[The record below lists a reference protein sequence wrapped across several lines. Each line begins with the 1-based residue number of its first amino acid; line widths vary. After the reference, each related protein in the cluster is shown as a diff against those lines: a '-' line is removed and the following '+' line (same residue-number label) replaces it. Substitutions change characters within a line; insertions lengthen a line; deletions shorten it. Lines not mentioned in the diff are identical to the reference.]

1 MMLFLL
7 AALVGI
13 LPWILLF
20 IVLRQQG
27 EIRKVTERL
36 ERLERL
42 GPVAHPAQPA
52 IPAAPLPRATP
63 PSTAAPAPA
72 PLPLPARSVAP
83 APATAPAPTPAP
95 RRHDPT
101 RLEQQIGGVWM
112 QNVGSVLLLLGA
124 FFLIVWGYATG
135 RIGPGILV
143 LAGVLLGAVVVW
155 RGDVIARSLRALGNA
170 LIGVGLGT
178 IYITLYVGH
187 FQMRVLPQW
196 AAFAALTVVALVTV
210 AIGLRRRQPII
221 ATLGVIGAFVP
232 QLMAVW
238 IPLQGFRL
246 PLPTLLAYFAVVNG
260 VVFILAAT
268 VGWSGLAIFSMILT
282 AGTWAANAHGAW
294 GLPIQLGLT
303 SLFAALGLAPV
314 LRLARSPAA
323 VRNIDLLVV
332 ALAPLLYLLCSIPYL
347 VEAGRTQAAWLLGA
361 LAVLYIGVAIWVE
374 SGRERRD
381 LWKPL
386 TGAATLFLTAALER
400 GIDPEHL
407 AMAWSAEGAVL
418 IALGLGK
425 GRDFWL
431 RLLGYGVAFLSGC
444 WLTYAILG
452 HWAAGAGGPG
462 PFGVAALRDL
472 FCVCVLLIV
481 AHLIG
486 RRRDLL
492 SKHEGW
498 APGVAA
504 VTSNLLLMI
513 WIAREAGRLREVLPG
528 ISGSEADR
536 VTWVLASA
544 AWLIQAL
551 TLVALGGRPGAAV
564 LRHTGYIVGGAGAL
578 GLWVAYEFADVS
590 RPAQPPFLNTAA
602 LAMAI
607 GIAVMMA
614 CSEFLWRGRD
624 RLGNSERRMPE
635 VVAGAANGLLL
646 LWWAREATNLAAV
659 LGSASGG
666 AVAGA
671 AAIRTLAA
679 ILTSAAWTLQ
689 AIALFAIGWIRNSA
703 YLRWSGLVLFGLTVV
718 KFLAV
723 DLDRV
728 DAFWRFVGAVGI
740 GGALLVV
747 SFLYQRRGRRGG
759 DPQPEPEAV

>member
-1 MMLFLL
+1 MMLYLL
-7 AALVGI
+7 AALLCI
-13 LPWILLF
+13 LPWVVLLMVF
-20 IVLRQQG
+20 HHRG
-27 EIRKVTERL
+27 EIRILKERLDRL
-36 ERLERL
+36 ERFGAVAPPERPL
-42 GPVAHPAQPA
+42 PQATPPP
-52 IPAAPLPRATP
+52 PAAPPPQPLPLAARSIA
-63 PSTAAPAPA
+63 SAPAPA
-72 PLPLPARSVAP
+72 PGL
-83 APATAPAPTPAP
+83 

-101 RLEQQIGGVWM
+101 HLEQQIGGIWM

-135 RIGPGILV
+135 RIGPGVMV
-143 LAGVLLGAVVVW
+143 LAGVFLGGVVVW
-155 RGDVIARSLRALGNA
+155 RGDVIARSLQALGNA

-187 FQMRVLPQW
+187 FRMQVLPQW
-196 AAFAALTVVALVTV
+196 VAFAALTVVALVTV
-210 AIGLRRRQPII
+210 AIGLRRREPII
-221 ATLGVIGAFVP
+221 ATLGVIGAFLP
-232 QLMAVW
+232 QLVAVW

-246 PLPTLLAYFAVVNG
+246 PLPTLLAYFAVVND
-260 VVFILAAT
+260 VVFVLAAT

-282 AGTWAANAHGAW
+282 AGTWAANAHGGW

-323 VRNIDLLVV
+323 VRNVDLLVI

-347 VEAGRTQAAWLLGA
+347 VVAGRAQAAWLLGA
-361 LAVLYIGVAIWVE
+361 LAVLYIGGAIWVE
-374 SGRERRD
+374 SRRECRD

-386 TGAATLFLTAALER
+386 TGTATLFLTAALER

-418 IALGLGK
+418 IALGLGP
-425 GRDFWL
+425 GRDSWL
-431 RLLGYGVAFLSGC
+431 RLLGYGVSFLSGC

-462 PFGVAALRDL
+462 PFGFAALRDL

-492 SKHEGW
+492 SKNERG

-504 VTSNLLLMI
+504 VTSNLLLML
-513 WIAREAGRLREVLPG
+513 WIAREVGRLREVLPG
-528 ISGSEADR
+528 ISGSDAGR
-536 VTWVLASA
+536 ITWILASA
-544 AWLIQAL
+544 AWLIQAF
-551 TLVALGGRPGAAV
+551 TLIALGGRPGAAV
-564 LRHTGYIVGGAGAL
+564 LRHTGYVVGGAGAL
-578 GLWVAYEFADVS
+578 GLWVAYDMADAF
-590 RPAQPPFLNTAA
+590 RPERPPFPNTAA

-607 GIAVMMA
+607 GIAVLVA
-614 CSEFLWRGRD
+614 CSEFLWRGRG

-635 VVAGAANGLLL
+635 VVAGVANGLLL

-659 LGSASGG
+659 VGPASGG
-666 AVAGA
+666 AVAGGA
-671 AAIRTLAA
+671 ATRTLAA
-679 ILTSAAWTLQ
+679 IFTSAGWTLQ
-689 AIALFAIGWIRNSA
+689 AIALFTIGWIRNSA

-718 KFLAV
+718 KFMPV

-747 SFLYQRRGRRGG
+747 SFLYQRKGRRGG
-759 DPQPEPEAV
+759 DPQPERAEAP